1 MDGRQPACVTF
12 QPHRANWRFDR
23 SLRHGRSLPSPLP
36 VVPPLAQ
43 RRERKRRMKIT
54 MDIECSPEEARR
66 LMGLPDMGPI
76 HDIYLDKLKDTMSE
90 GLTPETMDR
99 MIRTWTPMGEVG
111 MNAWR
116 QMIEQ
121 MTGTSKN

>member
-1 MDGRQPACVTF
+1 
-12 QPHRANWRFDR
+12 
-23 SLRHGRSLPSPLP
+23 
-36 VVPPLAQ
+36 
-43 RRERKRRMKIT
+43 MKIT
-54 MDIECSPEEARR
+54 MDIECTPEEARR

-76 HDIYLDKLKDTMSE
+76 HDIYLEKLKETMSQ

>member
-1 MDGRQPACVTF
+1 
-12 QPHRANWRFDR
+12 
-23 SLRHGRSLPSPLP
+23 
-36 VVPPLAQ
+36 
-43 RRERKRRMKIT
+43 MKIS
-54 MDIECSPEEARR
+54 MDIDCTPEEARR

-76 HDIYLDKLKDTMSE
+76 HDIYLEKLKETMRE
-90 GLTPETMDR
+90 GLTPETVDR